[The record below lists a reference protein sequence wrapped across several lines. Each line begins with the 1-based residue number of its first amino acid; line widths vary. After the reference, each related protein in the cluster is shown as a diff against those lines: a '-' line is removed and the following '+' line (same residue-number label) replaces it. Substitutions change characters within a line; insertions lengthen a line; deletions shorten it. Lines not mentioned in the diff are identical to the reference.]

1 MSSSDDRD
9 ENTRVGLWVA
19 FGAAFLVV
27 AGVVGGVVVK
37 QLGGDKPAAAPAAAS
52 APAPAAPAA
61 AADVELID
69 APLQGELAGTLYF
82 ELGKADLPT
91 DAEAALKKVQEA
103 LTGNQRRVV
112 ISGFHDAS
120 GDPAVNQALAKQ
132 RAVAVRQALIAAGAD
147 AQRVQLRKPE
157 STTGD
162 GPAEQARRVELRLVD

>member
-37 QLGGDKPAAAPAAAS
+37 QMGGSKPATTAAAPAAKAS
-52 APAPAAPAA
+52 AAVAGE
-61 AADVELID
+61 VELID

-82 ELGKADLPT
+82 ELAKADLPA
-91 DAEAALKKVQEA
+91 DAAATLKKVQDA
-103 LTGNQRRVV
+103 LAGNARRVV

-120 GDPAVNQALAKQ
+120 GDPAVNQQLAKQ
-132 RAVAVRQALIAAGAD
+132 RALAVRQALIAAGAD